1 MPTSLQKPL
10 LPTHYSVWFDPP
22 DDAGDEALHF
32 VSERKSLK
40 LKGRSFRE
48 FHKRVI
54 PMLNGEHS
62 MEEIETATADLFPAD
77 ELRDALGVLA
87 DQGIVVDASEHTVS
101 SEIAERM
108 APQFNLFHELAPG
121 VPFQKKLEAATVAV
135 IGLSGAG
142 AGVALSLAAAGVG
155 TIRCIDSLKVGPSDV
170 YLVPFT
176 GMPAVGSNRAET
188 IAGLVRQAA
197 PQVHVVANDR
207 ALESEDDLRTAI
219 EGADMVACCL
229 DAGQSNL
236 IYKLN
241 RVCLATGMRWITCS
255 LSGAEIIAGPAMH
268 PGKGPCYLCYRMRT
282 VACAGNPDDA
292 FEYER
297 FLDKRKHD
305 DSSRR
310 ENFVFGAGLA
320 ANFLGLEIVKELTD
334 FAEPSLVGRILS
346 VRLTDLTLEKHSI
359 LRKPWCPACFGPAE
373 ANVAK

>member
-22 DDAGDEALHF
+22 DEAGDEVLHF
-32 VSERKSLK
+32 VSERRSLK

-62 MEEIETATADLFPAD
+62 IEEIETATADLFPAD

-87 DQGIVVDASEHTVS
+87 DQGIVLDASAHS
-101 SEIAERM
+101 FNSEIAERM
-108 APQFNLFHELAPG
+108 APQLNLFHDLAPG

-135 IGLSGAG
+135 IGMSGAG
-142 AGVALSLAAAGVG
+142 ASVALSLAAAGVG
-155 TIRCIDSLKVGPSDV
+155 TVRCIDSLAVGPSDV
-170 YLVPFT
+170 YLTPFT
-176 GMPAVGSNRAET
+176 GMPAVGSNRAHT
-188 IAGLVRQAA
+188 TASLLKQAA
-197 PQVHVVANDR
+197 PQVQVVADDR
-207 ALESEDDLRTAI
+207 TLESEDDLRAVI

-229 DAGQSNL
+229 DASQSNL

-241 RVCLATGMRWITCS
+241 RVCLATGMRWVTCS

-282 VACAGNPDDA
+282 VACAGNPEDA
-292 FEYER
+292 FDYER
-297 FLDKRKHD
+297 FLDHRKRD

-320 ANFLGLEIVKELTD
+320 ANFLGMEIVKELTD
-334 FAEPSLVGRILS
+334 LAEPSLVGRILT
-346 VRLTDLTLEKHSI
+346 VRLTDLTVEKHSV
-359 LRKPWCPACFGPAE
+359 LRKPWCPACFAPAE
-373 ANVAK
+373 ASVAT